1 MISAIANSSTNAA
14 TSAQQHKRPS
24 LEDAF
29 KKMDSDG
36 DGSVSQQEFESAF
49 VAISQKGGQAADSAS
64 TADLKAKADAEF
76 KKMDSDGDGK
86 VSQTEFSTAA
96 KAREAEHAQG
106 GAQGAHKGGHGG
118 HHGGGGEGGGE
129 AGASAASSSAA
140 KTYDPADTNKD
151 GVVSAQEEAAY
162 QVTQQ
167 AQEAV
172 KTYSGVEAAS

>member
-1 MISAIANSSTNAA
+1 MISAIASNSTNAA
-14 TSAQQHKRPS
+14 SSAQHKRPS

-64 TADLKAKADAEF
+64 SADLKAKADAEF

-96 KAREAEHAQG
+96 KAHEAEHAQG
-106 GAQGAHKGGHGG
+106 AQGTHKGGHGG

-129 AGASAASSSAA
+129 GGASAASSSAA

-172 KTYSGVEAAS
+172 KTYSGVEAAN

>member
-1 MISAIANSSTNAA
+1 M
-14 TSAQQHKRPS
+14 
-24 LEDAF
+24 F
-29 KKMDSDG
+29 KKMDGNG

-64 TADLKAKADAEF
+64 TADLKGKADAEF
-76 KKMDSDGDGK
+76 KKMDTDGDGK
-86 VSQTEFSTAA
+86 VNLTEFSTAA
-96 KAREAEHAQG
+96 KAREAQHAQG
-106 GAQGAHKGGHGG
+106 AQGAQGAHRGSHGG
-118 HHGGGGEGGGE
+118 HHGGGGGE
-129 AGASAASSSAA
+129 TGESGASTASSSAA

-162 QVTQQ
+162 QISQQ

>member
-1 MISAIANSSTNAA
+1 MISAIASSSTNAVSGA
-14 TSAQQHKRPS
+14 QHKRPS
-24 LEDAF
+24 LEDMF
-29 KKMDSDG
+29 KKMDSNG

-76 KKMDSDGDGK
+76 KKMDTDGDGK
-86 VSQTEFSTAA
+86 VNQTEFSTAA

-106 GAQGAHKGGHGG
+106 AQGAQKGGHHG

-129 AGASAASSSAA
+129 GGASTASSSAA

-162 QVTQQ
+162 QITQQ